1 MHRGDGCGVVGS
13 FIEGKGIEDD
23 GVQGTGAR
31 GCIPMCVPTPSLA
44 RRRDRRLEY
53 RLTIVFVKD
62 STSLRSSPIFSAT
75 TFGILRSFVHVSRSP
90 ASRVLRVLRQYLRP
104 ATFRR
109 YYHLLLQPP
118 WCIHPPLHIFI
129 YVGRLGVISDCYF
142 YLIKS
147 IVGFCYARNKS
158 NRESSLP
165 RKRCNYIILCLYII
179 N

>member
-1 MHRGDGCGVVGS
+1 M
-13 FIEGKGIEDD
+13 
-23 GVQGTGAR
+23 GAR
-31 GCIPMCVPTPSLA
+31 GCIPMCVPTPSPA

-53 RLTIVFVKD
+53 RLTIVFVRD

-90 ASRVLRVLRQYLRP
+90 ASRVLRALRHHLRP

-109 YYHLLLQPP
+109 YYHPLPQPP
-118 WCIHPPLHIFI
+118 WCIHPPLHLFI
-129 YVGRLGVISDCYF
+129 YAGRLRVISDCYI

-147 IVGFCYARNKS
+147 LVAFCYARNKS
-158 NRESSLP
+158 NREFSFP
-165 RKRCNYIILCLYII
+165 RKRCNHIILCISVI